1 MKNSVSDRIRI
12 TKTGKILRRPMGVNH
27 FRAKKTGKQRMGK
40 RGTRSLVAS
49 DVRIFRKYL

>member
-27 FRAKKTGKQRMGK
+27 FRAKKTSKQRMSK
-40 RGTRSLVAS
+40 RGTRSLVTS